1 MSKADAIKHAT
12 EQLDEA
18 RKELKGFDE
27 CVAKYNLKI
36 RERRYPGP
44 ETDVTAARRQDLVD
58 AVEEWRKMLHY
69 AQED

>member
-1 MSKADAIKHAT
+1 MSKADAIKHTT

-18 RKELKGFDE
+18 RMELRDFDE

-36 RERRYPGP
+36 REQRHPGP

-58 AVEEWRKMLHY
+58 AVEEWRSMLRC
-69 AQED
+69 AQVE